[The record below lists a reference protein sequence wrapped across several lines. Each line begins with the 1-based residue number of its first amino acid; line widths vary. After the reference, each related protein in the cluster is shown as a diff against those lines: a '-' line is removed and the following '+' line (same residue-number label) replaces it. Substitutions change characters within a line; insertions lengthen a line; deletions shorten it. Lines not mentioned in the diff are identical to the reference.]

1 MGKQGLMEKQDSI
14 LYFQKDENIYKAGF
28 HTLFSARSKVTHLL
42 DIIIIQS
49 SIFVNHKLYLKS

>member
-1 MGKQGLMEKQDSI
+1 MEKQDSI